1 MKTMEESLK
10 EWAKAQTTETLK
22 RWRSNM
28 KKSNSEKANM
38 SKMAKEMTMAACEE
52 MKNR

>member
-1 MKTMEESLK
+1 MKTMEQSTR
-10 EWAKAQTTETLK
+10 EWAKEQTTETLK
-22 RWRSNM
+22 TWTSNM
-28 KKSNSEKANM
+28 KKTNQEKANM